1 MTQRAPELHTTEDG
15 RLTLYAPTFGEH
27 YHSTHGAVQE
37 SEHIYLGLALRERMS
52 SWQEGDAPL
61 RLFEVGFGTGLNALL
76 SWREAEERHIPLQ
89 YYSIEKFPITPE
101 VYEALH
107 YEGLGQEREV
117 KDQLLR
123 LHMAP
128 WDEAVELSP
137 FFTLHK
143 LRGDLWG
150 RLLARERS
158 SRPTVPRARYVAV
171 YSGRASSWSASLAH
185 RASVKCS
192 VGASPSACSLLL
204 PFDSLFFPFRC
215 LYLFPL
221 RRPSHRRPSTPSSS
235 PPHHPASSRRPTR
248 SSGLRSA

>member
-1 MTQRAPELHTTEDG
+1 MTHRAPELHTTEDG
-15 RLTLYAPTFGEH
+15 SLTLYAPTFGEH
-27 YHSTHGAVQE
+27 YHSMHGAVQE

-107 YEGLGQEREV
+107 YEGLGQELEV

-123 LHMAP
+123 LHTAP

-137 FFTLHK
+137 FFTLYK
-143 LRGDLWG
+143 LRGDLTTCTFPE
-150 RLLARERS
+150 RLSVIYYDAFSPESQPELWAEELFQRLGK
-158 SRPTVPRARYVAV
+158 V
-171 YSGRASSWSASLAH
+171 ASS
-185 RASVKCS
+185 
-192 VGASPSACSLLL
+192 GAILSTYCAKGEVRRRLQRSGFLVERL
-204 PFDSLFFPFRC
+204 PGPPGKREV
-215 LYLFPL
+215 L
-221 RRPSHRRPSTPSSS
+221 RGRIP
-235 PPHHPASSRRPTR
+235 
-248 SSGLRSA
+248 

>member
-1 MTQRAPELHTTEDG
+1 MTHRAPELHTTEDG
-15 RLTLYAPTFGEH
+15 SLTLYAPTFGEH

-52 SWQEGDAPL
+52 SWREGDAPL

-101 VYEALH
+101 IYEALH
-107 YEGLGQEREV
+107 YEGLGEEREV

-123 LHMAP
+123 LHTAP

-143 LRGDLWG
+143 LRGDLTTCIFPSELSVIYYDAFSPESQPELWAEELFQRLGQVARSGAILSTYCAKGEVRRRLQRSGFLVERLPGPPGKREVLRG
-150 RLLARERS
+150 RI
-158 SRPTVPRARYVAV
+158 P
-171 YSGRASSWSASLAH
+171 
-185 RASVKCS
+185 
-192 VGASPSACSLLL
+192 
-204 PFDSLFFPFRC
+204 
-215 LYLFPL
+215 
-221 RRPSHRRPSTPSSS
+221 
-235 PPHHPASSRRPTR
+235 
-248 SSGLRSA
+248 

>member
-1 MTQRAPELHTTEDG
+1 MTHQAPELHTTEDG
-15 RLTLYAPTFGEH
+15 SLTLYAPTFGEH

-52 SWQEGDAPL
+52 SWREGDAPL

-101 VYEALH
+101 LYEALH
-107 YEGLGQEREV
+107 YEGLGEEGEV

-123 LHMAP
+123 LHTAP

-143 LRGDLWG
+143 LRGDLTSCTFPSELSVIYYDAFSPESQPELWAEELFQ
-150 RLLARERS
+150 RLGQ
-158 SRPTVPRARYVAV
+158 V
-171 YSGRASSWSASLAH
+171 
-185 RASVKCS
+185 
-192 VGASPSACSLLL
+192 ACSGAILSTYCAKGEVRRRLQRSGFLVERL
-204 PFDSLFFPFRC
+204 PGPPGKREV
-215 LYLFPL
+215 L
-221 RRPSHRRPSTPSSS
+221 RGRIP
-235 PPHHPASSRRPTR
+235 
-248 SSGLRSA
+248 

>member
-1 MTQRAPELHTTEDG
+1 MTHRAPELHTTEDG
-15 RLTLYAPTFGEH
+15 SLTLYAPTFGEH

-37 SEHIYLGLALRERMS
+37 SEYIYLGLALRERMS

-101 VYEALH
+101 IYEALH
-107 YEGLGQEREV
+107 YEGLGVEREV

-123 LHMAP
+123 LHTAP

-143 LRGDLWG
+143 LRGDLTTCTFPRDLLVIYYDAFSPESQPELWAEELFQ
-150 RLLARERS
+150 RLGQ
-158 SRPTVPRARYVAV
+158 V
-171 YSGRASSWSASLAH
+171 
-185 RASVKCS
+185 
-192 VGASPSACSLLL
+192 ACSGAILSTYCAKGEVRRRLQRSGFLVERL
-204 PFDSLFFPFRC
+204 PGPPGKREV
-215 LYLFPL
+215 L
-221 RRPSHRRPSTPSSS
+221 RGRIP
-235 PPHHPASSRRPTR
+235 
-248 SSGLRSA
+248 

>member
-1 MTQRAPELHTTEDG
+1 MTHRAPELYTTEDG
-15 RLTLYAPTFGEH
+15 SPTLYAPTFGEH
-27 YHSTHGAVQE
+27 YHSMHGAVQE

-107 YEGLGQEREV
+107 YEGLGQELEV

-123 LHMAP
+123 LHTAP

-137 FFTLHK
+137 FFTLYK
-143 LRGDLWG
+143 LRGDLTTCTFPERLSVIYYDAFSPESQPELWAEELFQRLGKASCSGAILSTYCAKGEVRRRLQRSGFLVERLPGPPGKREVLRG
-150 RLLARERS
+150 R
-158 SRPTVPRARYVAV
+158 
-171 YSGRASSWSASLAH
+171 
-185 RASVKCS
+185 
-192 VGASPSACSLLL
+192 
-204 PFDSLFFPFRC
+204 
-215 LYLFPL
+215 
-221 RRPSHRRPSTPSSS
+221 TP
-235 PPHHPASSRRPTR
+235 
-248 SSGLRSA
+248 

>member
-1 MTQRAPELHTTEDG
+1 MTHRAPELHTTEDG
-15 RLTLYAPTFGEH
+15 SLTLYAPTFGEH
-27 YHSTHGAVQE
+27 YHSMHGAVQE

-89 YYSIEKFPITPE
+89 YYSIEKFPLTPE
-101 VYEALH
+101 LYEALH

-123 LHMAP
+123 LHTAP

-143 LRGDLWG
+143 LRGDLTTCPFPSELSVIYYDAFSPESQPELWAEG
-150 RLLARERS
+150 LFQRLGQ
-158 SRPTVPRARYVAV
+158 V
-171 YSGRASSWSASLAH
+171 
-185 RASVKCS
+185 
-192 VGASPSACSLLL
+192 ACSGAILSTYCAKGEVRRRLQRSGFLVERL
-204 PFDSLFFPFRC
+204 PGPPGKREV
-215 LYLFPL
+215 L
-221 RRPSHRRPSTPSSS
+221 RGRIP
-235 PPHHPASSRRPTR
+235 
-248 SSGLRSA
+248 

>member
-1 MTQRAPELHTTEDG
+1 MTHRAPELHTTEDG
-15 RLTLYAPTFGEH
+15 SLTLYAPTFGEH

-52 SWQEGDAPL
+52 SWQKGDAPL

-101 VYEALH
+101 IYEALH
-107 YEGLGQEREV
+107 YEGLGQDHEV

-123 LHMAP
+123 LHTAP

-143 LRGDLWG
+143 LRGDLTTCTFPE
-150 RLLARERS
+150 RL
-158 SRPTVPRARYVAV
+158 
-171 YSGRASSWSASLAH
+171 
-185 RASVKCS
+185 SVIYYD
-192 VGASPSACSLLL
+192 AFSPESQSELWAEELFQRLGQVACSGAILSTYCAKGEVRRRLQRSGFLVERL
-204 PFDSLFFPFRC
+204 PGPPGKREV
-215 LYLFPL
+215 L
-221 RRPSHRRPSTPSSS
+221 RGRIP
-235 PPHHPASSRRPTR
+235 
-248 SSGLRSA
+248 